1 VPSVSDLGVF
11 RTPLEPAPRLA
22 ERLGLQPGDLWIKR
36 DDFLGFGG
44 GGNKLRKLEHLVG
57 DAVERGARCLVTS
70 GAAQSNYARLTAA
83 SARRVGLD
91 VVLCLKPGSGT
102 GNLTLDAVF
111 GAEIVWD
118 GDPQEVAASRPDA
131 VVLPY
136 GGSSELGARG
146 YVTCAEEI
154 LADAPEVRHVVVA
167 VGSGGTMA
175 GLVRGLGPE
184 RVLGIDTGAVSDPV
198 TTVADFAGMDALRI
212 RLDQV
217 GAGYELLTDAGREAI
232 DIAGRTEGIVL
243 DPVYTAKAMA
253 GLAAAVRDGE
263 IRPGERTVF
272 VHTGGLAG
280 LFGHPYAQ
288 TLAERQSGP
297 LGHTPSDA
305 SR

>member
-1 VPSVSDLGVF
+1 
-11 RTPLEPAPRLA
+11 
-22 ERLGLQPGDLWIKR
+22 
-36 DDFLGFGG
+36 
-44 GGNKLRKLEHLVG
+44 
-57 DAVERGARCLVTS
+57 VERGATCLVTS

-167 VGSGGTMA
+167 VGSGATMA
-175 GLVRGLGPE
+175 GLVAGLGPE
-184 RVLGIDTGAVSDPV
+184 RVLGVHTGAVADPHA
-198 TTVADFAGMDALRI
+198 TVASFVDASGLRI
-212 RLDQV
+212 DLDQA
-217 GAGYELLTDAGREAI
+217 GPGYEELTEAARGAI
-232 DIAGRTEGIVL
+232 DAAGRTEGIVL

-253 GLAAAVRDGE
+253 GLLSRIRAGE
-263 IRPGERTVF
+263 FKKNETILF
-272 VHTGGLAG
+272 WHTGG
-280 LFGHPYAQ
+280 
-288 TLAERQSGP
+288 
-297 LGHTPSDA
+297 TPA
-305 SR
+305 FFV